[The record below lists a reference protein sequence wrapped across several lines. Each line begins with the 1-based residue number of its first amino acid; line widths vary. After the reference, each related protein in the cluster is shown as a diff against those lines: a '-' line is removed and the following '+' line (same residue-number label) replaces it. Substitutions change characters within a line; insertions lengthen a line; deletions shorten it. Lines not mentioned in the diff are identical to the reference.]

1 MNFDYY
7 IKPCPSCDALVPIK
21 DKFCKDCKFKF
32 GNRAL
37 TNVEINTPLNVVIS
51 NINSAF
57 LRLENFMNGILS
69 DYKSFDFIQNFDLLF
84 VKTKLSENYT
94 IEICN
99 LVNHYW
105 NLTEQLRVDTDKG
118 NYKNK
123 TAYDNKWF
131 IEDIEAIGYI
141 NHYEAYKFL
150 EFITQEQIAK
160 REKKFTISNISQ
172 NLIAANAAPQIKPTL
187 SLRQIALLCCYK
199 GEIITR
205 GEVANRKALDNG
217 YKSGDKLYQMFS
229 FYSDRRHRINI
240 IEGAKSDT
248 TLDVKI
254 KLMESVIELL
264 QYDLKAQKAAIDELK
279 SLKSKHQN

>member
-21 DKFCKDCKFKF
+21 DKFCGECKFDF

-37 TNVEINTPLNVVIS
+37 TKTELQIPLNVIIS

-69 DYKSFDFIQNFDLLF
+69 DYKSFDFFENFDLLF
-84 VKTKLSENYT
+84 VKAKLSENYT

-99 LVNHYW
+99 LINHYW

-118 NYKNK
+118 NYNNK
-123 TAYDNKWF
+123 AVFDNEDF

-141 NHYEAYKFL
+141 NYYEAYKFL
-150 EFITQEQIAK
+150 EFTTQEQIAK
-160 REKKFTISNISQ
+160 MEKKFSISDISQ
-172 NLIAANAAPQIKPTL
+172 NVITTNVAPQTKPTL

-248 TLDVKI
+248 TLD
-254 KLMESVIELL
+254 
-264 QYDLKAQKAAIDELK
+264 
-279 SLKSKHQN
+279 